1 MAGSDPARP
10 LPNYS
15 RIKRAVRMNREMD
28 IDNLRE
34 DLTRADRRMRAVV
47 RERPF
52 AALGTAIAAGF
63 LLGRAM
69 RGR

>member
-1 MAGSDPARP
+1 MAGSDQARP

-15 RIKRAVRMNREMD
+15 RIQRAVWINKEIN

-34 DLTRADRRMRAVV
+34 DLTRADQRMRAVV

>member
-1 MAGSDPARP
+1 
-10 LPNYS
+10 
-15 RIKRAVRMNREMD
+15 MNKEIN

-63 LLGRAM
+63 LLGRVM